1 MTTRRREKEKTAVLF
16 HHASVTPLRRKPNDV
31 CTISFSTSF
40 SSSANSAL
48 LLVLV
53 VQSQSLLSQK
63 QGKLELSERLKLFME
78 FLKHPNIFENFK
90 PDKQSWYQ
98 PKIGEILVKI
108 ILFWTS
114 FHHFTKISQGFFS
127 LSICKENICSSL
139 LALSVFWVLKSPR
152 KCTPFGL

>member
-78 FLKHPNIFENFK
+78 FLKHPNIFENK
-90 PDKQSWYQ
+90 PWGTSTVSAETLNDLKDKKVHLLHELNDADVFDDINEHPAFQ
-98 PKIGEILVKI
+98 
-108 ILFWTS
+108 
-114 FHHFTKISQGFFS
+114 HF
-127 LSICKENICSSL
+127 LN
-139 LALSVFWVLKSPR
+139 
-152 KCTPFGL
+152 

>member
-16 HHASVTPLRRKPNDV
+16 HHASVTPLRRKPNEV

-63 QGKLELSERLKLFME
+63 QGKLELSERLKLWWDGLEMRYEAVHHIFGKNHSGKE
-78 FLKHPNIFENFK
+78 FK
-90 PDKQSWYQ
+90 
-98 PKIGEILVKI
+98 LV
-108 ILFWTS
+108 L
-114 FHHFTKISQGFFS
+114 GS
-127 LSICKENICSSL
+127 L
-139 LALSVFWVLKSPR
+139 
-152 KCTPFGL
+152 

>member
-1 MTTRRREKEKTAVLF
+1 MFEPNFSSSAISCGRREKEKTAVLF
-16 HHASVTPLRRKPNDV
+16 HHTSVTPLRRKPNDV

-48 LLVLV
+48 LLVVV

-63 QGKLELSERLKLFME
+63 QGKLELSERLKLLME

-90 PDKQSWYQ
+90 SDKRLWYQ
-98 PKIGEILVKI
+98 RKNGEILVRI

-114 FHHFTKISQGFFS
+114 FYHFTIISQGF
-127 LSICKENICSSL
+127 
-139 LALSVFWVLKSPR
+139 V
-152 KCTPFGL
+152 PFQFERRIFVHHC